1 MILKLLCKYALL
13 FIILINPLII
23 NDHQTNDISYNRANF
38 GQYSLSSLEKKISK
52 TPEIY
57 ITITDI
63 SYSYSKIFNIIETV
77 YYLSIYDQNFY
88 QIKPSDL
95 SLKYHIGIF
104 CNFYTFETNEN
115 IYSIANIQ
123 ENRCFYCI
131 EHTKIGEHAKF
142 GIKIYKINDLSE
154 EIEYNDL
161 FFFTDKLINIEN
173 NPENQNNNKFD
184 NNYLDQNFKNLVQKI
199 NQYKKQGIFLEE
211 SNNLK
216 SSYLQPPLSFLKRD
230 ITRAEGKWYFKN
242 VYENYFCF
250 CKGESCIN
258 NLISYTMYN
267 FQSCKYFFYL
277 TILDN
282 NKNLYPKTD
291 YLLSDFF
298 EDNIEPSEAFP
309 IFQEMIK
316 RNLKAHYLTMSWGIY
331 SRFCKKNEKCLK
343 NLRIIYG
350 VKRIDGDILEKYL
363 ELFLKL
369 KAVIAAEK
377 YASIDN
383 LFYNIDYI
391 IYIFLGHGV
400 TYVKSYLYNDY
411 LSPKRYNKILI
422 PPSERFISLAILA
435 GWKNEDII
443 KIGYPK
449 WDYYEIHSEKALSY
463 GYSEENER
471 SIFMMFTWRKIKK
484 GKKASFLYY
493 DNIINILNDTE
504 INEELYL
511 NNVKLFF
518 CYHHTLKEKK
528 IMDIGNNTNIRFIS
542 QNEISLLLKNS
553 SLIITDF
560 SSILFDAIVQRKP
573 LILFI
578 PDGLD
583 NDLQDIYDKEYYETI
598 NKIKNGVIYLG
609 EVFFEL
615 GNVIDKI
622 IYYIKNNFILE
633 SERLKFYKMFRL
645 RNRDNTKKFIN
656 YLLKLK

>member
-1 MILKLLCKYALL
+1 MFFKLICKYTLL
-13 FIILINPLII
+13 FIIIINPLII
-23 NDHQTNDISYNRANF
+23 NDHRTNHISYNLANF
-38 GQYSLSSLEKKISK
+38 GHYSLSSLEKKLSK
-52 TPEIY
+52 IPEIY
-57 ITITDI
+57 ITLIDI
-63 SYSYSKIFNIIETV
+63 SFSYSKQFDIIEII
-77 YYLSIYDQNFY
+77 YYINIYDQKFY

-95 SLKYHIGIF
+95 SLLYHIGIF
-104 CNFYTFETNEN
+104 CNFYSFEANEN

-123 ENRCFYCI
+123 ENNCFYCI
-131 EHTKIGEHAKF
+131 EHKKINEHAKF
-142 GIKIYKINDLSE
+142 GIKMYKINELSE

-161 FFFTDKLINIEN
+161 FFFTDKLINIE
-173 NPENQNNNKFD
+173 ENLEYQNNNKFD
-184 NNYLDQNFKNLVQKI
+184 YNILHQNYKKLVQKI
-199 NQYKKQGIFLEE
+199 NLCKKKGMVLEE
-211 SNNLK
+211 SYNLK

-230 ITRAEGKWYFKN
+230 IARAEGKWYFKN
-242 VYENYFCF
+242 IYENYFCF

-258 NLISYTMYN
+258 NLISFSMYN

-282 NKNLYPKTD
+282 NKDLYPKTD
-291 YLLSDFF
+291 FLLSDFF
-298 EDNIEPSEAFP
+298 EDTIESSEAFP

-316 RNLKAHYLTMSWGIY
+316 KNLKAHYLTMSWGIY
-331 SRFCKKNEKCLK
+331 SRFCKNNGNCLK
-343 NLRIIYG
+343 DLRIIYG

-377 YASIDN
+377 YVSIDN

-422 PPSERFISLAILA
+422 PPSERFVSLALLA

-449 WDYYEIHSEKALSY
+449 WDYYDIHVAKALSL
-463 GYSEENER
+463 GYSEENEK
-471 SIFMMFTWRKIKK
+471 SIFMMFTWRKVKK

-493 DNIINILNDTE
+493 NNILNLLNDTE
-504 INEELYL
+504 INEQLYL
-511 NNVKLFF
+511 NNVKFFF

-583 NDLQDIYDKEYYETI
+583 SNLQDIYDKEYYETI
-598 NKIKNGVIYLG
+598 SKIKNGIIYLG

-615 GNVIDKI
+615 GKVIDKI
-622 IYYIKNNFILE
+622 IYYIKNNFTLE
-633 SERLKFYKMFRL
+633 SERLKFYKIFKL

-656 YLLKLK
+656 YLLKLN